1 MTRRFKPDPYNG
13 FKSDSERRRA
23 LNFRSF
29 CNAIVWVSV
38 ALSPVT
44 PELTKNWLLQIAK
57 AMS

>member
-29 CNAIVWVSV
+29 CNTIVWVSV
-38 ALSPVT
+38 ASSHLP

-57 AMS
+57 ALS